1 MFSLL
6 FLGRDFLLVLF
17 FRLGICLPSLWS
29 APSPL
34 HDFALMPLFL
44 AKVRL
49 SPTLTLSSLMIWYS
63 GQTALFLFLLV
74 KATPALLA
82 NWSLCG
88 TETTLCFSSGPVCSS
103 VSAEAC
109 TIVHAFANLGSTNKS
124 GIFLLFSSYL
134 TLVLSHHSVLS
145 STFPLISNS
154 VADTRPR
161 TPLISFCTIQLRT
174 FCAAHF
180 LATLS
185 LSTTSGSDPGE
196 LPGFWSPWSSA
207 MPPSLGRGGVIND
220 NNNYNRYPFSSLCQ
234 KMNDNSSA
242 TDFH

>member
-6 FLGRDFLLVLF
+6 FLRRDFLLVLF

-134 TLVLSHHSVLS
+134 TLVLSSPLCPLLHLS
-145 STFPLISNS
+145 SYLKLCGGHSSQDTSHLI
-154 VADTRPR
+154 
-161 TPLISFCTIQLRT
+161 L
-174 FCAAHF
+174 H
-180 LATLS
+180 
-185 LSTTSGSDPGE
+185 
-196 LPGFWSPWSSA
+196 
-207 MPPSLGRGGVIND
+207 
-220 NNNYNRYPFSSLCQ
+220 YP
-234 KMNDNSSA
+234 A
-242 TDFH
+242 TDFLRRSLFGDSQSLYDLWFRPMGVARLLVSMVFRHASIPRKGWGNQRQQQQLQQIPV